1 METAQRKQHS
11 AGQTFDPTSE
21 ERYWREAHSREPY
34 YRKDYTYD
42 DYAPAYR
49 TGYEAAARYRGQ
61 NRRFDDL
68 DSDLRSQYES
78 TKGKSRLAWNDAKDA
93 ARAAWDRI
101 ERALPGDFD
110 KDGR

>member
-1 METAQRKQHS
+1 METAQRKAHS
-11 AGQTFDPTSE
+11 AGQNFDPTAE
-21 ERYWREAHSREPY
+21 DRFWRGAHTREPY
-34 YRKDYTYD
+34 YRKDFSYD

-68 DSDLRSQYES
+68 DSALRSEYES
-78 TKGKSRLAWNDAKDA
+78 TKGKSRLAWDDAKDA
-93 ARAAWDRI
+93 ARAAWDRV